1 MSRRVLLAATILLV
15 AGYVSVYATGRASP
29 PIRSDGYSYY
39 VYLPSWFLYGDSTLE
54 AVARDCCGGE
64 FPFFTAIIRWPVTE
78 RWVNAHPIG
87 VAILQTPFFL
97 IGHALT
103 KWSNLSPDGF
113 TFYYQHA
120 AGISGTWWAIAGLF
134 VLRLVLVRHFSDGVT
149 AATLGALL
157 LGTGLYHYATFDSSY
172 SHAYSFFL
180 LVALLWL
187 TERWHEDPRRAS
199 DADHTLTAILL
210 GLVGSL
216 IVLTRHT
223 NALFLLVFLLYGV
236 TDGPSLR
243 AAVRRFRARWRELA
257 IVLVVGTAVLLP
269 QLAIYYQATGR
280 VLVSSYGSLGFTFLS
295 PHLWGVLFS
304 VQKGLFFWS
313 PLLLAGIAGFVVG
326 DRKKLPFLAGT
337 AVVMMVDTYLI
348 ASWWDWQFG
357 ASYGHRGFI
366 DVLPLLA
373 FGLAAFFEWSAI
385 RVARRTAVAGL
396 ATVAVGLSVFQ
407 MLQYWNGVLPMAD
420 MTWDQ
425 YRAIFLRLH

>member
-1 MSRRVLLAATILLV
+1 VLLAAAILCV
-15 AGYVSVYATGRASP
+15 AGYVFVYATGRANP
-29 PIRSDGYSYY
+29 PVRSDGFSYY
-39 VYLPSWFLYGDSTLE
+39 VYLPSWFIYGDSTLG

-64 FPFFTAIIRWPVTE
+64 FEPFTAIIRWPETR

-87 VAILQTPFFL
+87 VAILQAPFFL
-97 IGHALT
+97 IGHGLT

-120 AGISGTWWAIAGLF
+120 AGLSGTWWTLAGLF
-134 VLRLVLVRHFSDGVT
+134 VLRLLLRRRFSDGVT

-180 LVALLWL
+180 LAAFLYL
-187 TERWHEDPRRAS
+187 TDCWYDDRAHARSDPRVFTS
-199 DADHTLTAILL
+199 ILL
-210 GLVGSL
+210 GLVAGL

-223 NALFLLVFLLYGV
+223 NALFLLVFPLYGV
-236 TDGPSLR
+236 TDGASLR
-243 AAVRRFRARWRELA
+243 AAAGRLSLRWPEVA
-257 IVLVVGTAVLLP
+257 IMVLVGTMVIAP

-280 VLVSSYGSLGFTFLS
+280 LFVSSYGELSFHFLS

-313 PLLLAGIAGFVVG
+313 PLLLGAVAGFVVS
-326 DRKKLPFLAGT
+326 DRKKLPFLTGT
-337 AVVMMVDTYLI
+337 VVVMMLNTYLI

-373 FGLAAFFEWSAI
+373 FGLAAFFEWSAAG
-385 RVARRTAVAGL
+385 VTRRTAVILLTTA
-396 ATVAVGLSVFQ
+396 AVALSVFQ
-407 MLQYWNGVLPMAD
+407 MLQYWNGVLPMSD
-420 MTWDQ
+420 LTWDQ
-425 YRAIFLRLH
+425 YRAIFLRLR